1 MPYTPMQMLC
11 GLVLPAALVGLG
23 AALAWRLFTDARWV
37 FGPLV
42 AGGFGIAYWNLEPK
56 IGWPPNAN
64 VLYLLFYFALA
75 AGILAKADALF
86 RPPLGLRIV
95 VLVILWRL
103 AVRLLLIRQTP
114 NLISASGLELWIDV
128 STLVTLIWWLAF
140 EGLAE
145 LWPGATVP
153 LLLGAMAGASAI
165 VLTLGWHIISFGA
178 LAGALAGMCLAGAVL
193 GACNSRISFSRGFS
207 QTIVLILQLIL
218 VHGYFY
224 TDDALTGRQQIW
236 IGLLLGSPLLAFI
249 GETAFLR
256 RQRPAWRLAARL
268 APALIVLAAVC
279 AATVRDYLHA
289 EQAGP
294 AMQDQSRA
302 VGDLPYKPLS
312 KLQTSTS

>member
-23 AALAWRLFTDARWV
+23 AALAWRLFADARRV

-42 AGGFGIAYWNLEPK
+42 AVAFAIAYWNLEPK
-56 IGWPPNAN
+56 IGWPPNGN

-75 AGILAKADALF
+75 AGVLAKADALF
-86 RPPLGLRIV
+86 RPPWWLRMV
-95 VLVILWRL
+95 VLVILWRI
-103 AVRLLLIRQTP
+103 AVRLLLIRQVPTS
-114 NLISASGLELWIDV
+114 ISASGMEMWIDV

-145 LWPGATVP
+145 RCPGVTVP
-153 LLLGAMAGASAI
+153 LLLGATAGESAI
-165 VLTLGWHIISFGA
+165 VLTLGWHIMSSGA
-178 LAGALAGMCLAGAVL
+178 LAGALAIICIAGAVL
-193 GACNSRISFSRGFS
+193 GACSSRISFSRGFA
-207 QTIVLILQLIL
+207 QTVVLILQLIL

-224 TDDALTGRQQIW
+224 TDDELTGRQQVW
-236 IGLLLGSPLLAFI
+236 IALLLGSPLLAFI
-249 GETAFLR
+249 GEIAVLR

-294 AMQDQSRA
+294 AMQGESRA
-302 VGDLPYKPLS
+302 VGGLPNPS
-312 KLQTSTS
+312 V